1 MPVLIDINFNASP
14 DSLFGDAVFALLL
27 DEQGNAIK
35 DADAPS
41 DEYWAAFMRIS
52 EQDE

>member
-1 MPVLIDINFNASP
+1 MPVLIDLNVNTNPNSR
-14 DSLFGDAVFALLL
+14 FGDVVFALLI

-41 DEYWAAFMRIS
+41 DEYWASFMRIS